1 MPTLP
6 QGAFAACKIRAQ
18 QDKQHMGMAKMQ
30 IGEKQ
35 PDCRIFPNKK
45 LMDLSPLKY
54 NSKLMNAIWGH
65 YNRYSPHNIK
75 STDADANVGR
85 VSAQQ

>member
-1 MPTLP
+1 MPSLP

-18 QDKQHMGMAKMQ
+18 MDRNQTVAKMST
-30 IGEKQ
+30 GEKQ
-35 PDCRIFPNKK
+35 PEFRIFDNRK
-45 LMDLSPLKY
+45 LTDWSPLKY

-75 STDADANVGR
+75 SNEFSPAAEAA
-85 VSAQQ
+85 SAKQ

>member
-1 MPTLP
+1 MPSLP

-18 QDKQHMGMAKMQ
+18 YDRASTVAKMPN
-30 IGEKQ
+30 GEKQ
-35 PDCRIFPNKK
+35 PDFRIFPNRK
-45 LMDLSPLKY
+45 LTDWSPLKY

-75 STDADANVGR
+75 SNEFNRPTEAA
-85 VSAQQ
+85 SQQ